1 MSKIIPADGEENLMD
16 IHHLKIFVTVYK
28 NKSFTRAS
36 EVLNISQPT
45 ISEHIKN
52 LEHSLGCRLFDRLGR
67 SIMAT
72 AEAEVLYPRA
82 LQVLDDLDQIKDEI
96 TAAGNGIKGNLL
108 IGASTIPGAY
118 ILPRLAYTFK
128 KQYPEVAFEILIEDS
143 GKITDMV
150 LQHDL
155 LCGIVGAKIPSDK
168 LDFTP
173 VIEDELVLVATSK
186 VLDRKSIT
194 LDGLAAIPFL
204 QREMGSGTRQTFE
217 DFLEKQNIPRENF
230 NIVATLGSTSAVKQ
244 AVKESL
250 GASVISRIAVEE
262 ELGSKSLHEIQLR
275 DLRMKRKFYLVRQ
288 KKRTLPPQYL
298 AFCNH
303 LKNA

>member
-1 MSKIIPADGEENLMD
+1 MD
-16 IHHLKIFVTVYK
+16 VHQLKIFATVYK

-36 EVLNISQPT
+36 EELNISQPT

-52 LEHSLGCRLFDRLGR
+52 LEHSLDCRLFDRLGR
-67 SIMAT
+67 SILPT

-82 LQVLDDLDQIKDEI
+82 LQILDDLEQMRDEI
-96 TAAGNGIKGNLL
+96 TAAGTGIKGNLC
-108 IGASTIPGAY
+108 IGASTIPGTY

-128 KQYPEVAFEILIEDS
+128 KKYPEVAFEILIEDS
-143 GKITDMV
+143 GKITNMV

-155 LCGIVGAKIPSDK
+155 LCGIVGAKMVSDK

-173 VIEDELVLVATSK
+173 VIEDELVLVATTD
-186 VLDRKSIT
+186 VLKQKSIT
-194 LDGLAAIPFL
+194 LDRLASIPFL
-204 QREMGSGTRQTFE
+204 QREKGSGTRQTFE
-217 DFLEKQNIPRENF
+217 NFLEKNTISSAGF
-230 NIVATLGSTSAVKQ
+230 NIVATLGSTSAVRQ

-250 GASVISRIAVEE
+250 GASVISRIAVQE
-262 ELGSKSLHEIQLR
+262 ELDNKTLHEVQIRNLK
-275 DLRMKRKFYLVRQ
+275 MKRKFYLVRQ

-303 LKNA
+303 LKKA